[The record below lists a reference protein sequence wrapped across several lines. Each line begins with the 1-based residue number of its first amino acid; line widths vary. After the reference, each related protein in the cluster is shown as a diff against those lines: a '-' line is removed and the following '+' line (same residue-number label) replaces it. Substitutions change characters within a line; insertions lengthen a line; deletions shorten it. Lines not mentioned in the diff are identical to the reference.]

1 MPYTSK
7 FFKLW
12 FKKNMIFQKYL
23 LNQTQAKFRENKLM
37 RRQTIFLHYGP
48 SHFAIPQYLL
58 VAAEVSHMHMYI
70 KGHAL

>member
-1 MPYTSK
+1 
-7 FFKLW
+7 
-12 FKKNMIFQKYL
+12 MIFQKYL

-48 SHFAIPQYLL
+48 YGLRVQKKKQYLL